1 MKRDKKP
8 WENRADKME
17 PLEKVKPFSTM
28 SPDDEKEP
36 RAKSW
41 GDKPRQNRPSTGKP
55 PERKTWSDKPTERKT
70 WSDKPQ
76 ASRPSDNRPSE
87 GRPPERKTWGDKPPE
102 RKTWGERPQTGRSS
116 DNRPSQGRPS
126 ESSPNEGRPP
136 ESKAWSDKPPEKKTW
151 GEKPRVSY
159 PVRVQPKKKIKQV
172 QKPFV
177 KTVTDEE
184 KALPDKTDW
193 QDVAGWY
200 NNLVGAGGSEYHQK
214 VLLPGVERM
223 LKEKNQQLADL
234 KILDLACGQGVL
246 SRRLAAAGAIVTGV
260 DLAKDLL
267 EAAKEY
273 VREGQKRPNYIQGDA
288 TDLIDESGN
297 PRHGLEAESFD
308 AVTLVL
314 SIQNMDHL
322 TGVWQG
328 IYKLLKPNGVLIL
341 VMMHPCFRVPQ
352 RSDWQWQQRD
362 FRQTRIM
369 WRYLGSE
376 DIRIAA
382 HPGKEAVGEESPA
395 TIHFHRPLQAYIN
408 TLGNAGLLIEHCEEW
423 ISHKKEQQG
432 PKKEAMDLARQEFPM
447 FMALRCRKVAEME
460 QDPFIP
466 SLQEA
471 LSVTDAL
478 EGSLST
484 GGNLLANGIDVVSVP
499 RVEAAIERL
508 GENYIKQMLTA
519 TEWERWQEQQFGLSA
534 ERLAGRWAAKEAVA
548 KALGT
553 GFVGGITWKNIEIQH
568 NDLGAP
574 QVILNGYAA
583 QLAVE
588 KGIVRWLISISHD
601 KETAVALAQALGE

>member
-1 MKRDKKP
+1 MKQDKRPWANREEKP
-8 WENRADKME
+8 EKTERAKT
-17 PLEKVKPFSTM
+17 FSTM
-28 SPDDEKEP
+28 TPPEEKETRP
-36 RAKSW
+36 SSW
-41 GDKPRQNRPSTGKP
+41 GNKPRQDRPTAGRP
-55 PERKTWSDKPTERKT
+55 AERKIWGEK
-70 WSDKPQ
+70 
-76 ASRPSDNRPSE
+76 
-87 GRPPERKTWGDKPPE
+87 PPERKTWGDKPRQDRPNDSRPTGDRPVE
-102 RKTWGERPQTGRSS
+102 RKTWGEKSPASRPT
-116 DNRPSQGRPS
+116 
-126 ESSPNEGRPP
+126 EG
-136 ESKAWSDKPPEKKTW
+136 KTWSDKPRQDKPTDGRPPEKKTW

-159 PVRVQPKKKIKQV
+159 PVRVQPKKKVKQV

-246 SRRLAAAGAIVTGV
+246 ARRLATAGASVTGI
-260 DLAKDLL
+260 DMAKDLL
-267 EAAKEY
+267 KAAKEY
-273 VREGQKRPNYIQGDA
+273 VREGQKRPVYIEGDA
-288 TDLIDESGN
+288 TNLIDETGK

-328 IYKLLKPNGVLIL
+328 VNTLLKPNGVLIL

-382 HPGKEAVGEESPA
+382 HPGKEAIGEESPA

-423 ISHKKEQQG
+423 VSHKKEQQG

-447 FMALRCRKVAEME
+447 FMALRCRKVVEME
-460 QDPFIP
+460 QDPVIP

-471 LSVTDAL
+471 LKVTDAL
-478 EGSLST
+478 EGSLT
-484 GGNLLANGIDVVSVP
+484 TRGNLLANGIDVVSVP
-499 RVEAAIERL
+499 RVEAALQRL
-508 GENYIKQMLTA
+508 GENYIKQMLTSS
-519 TEWERWQEQQFGLSA
+519 EWDRWQEQQFGLSA
-534 ERLAGRWAAKEAVA
+534 ERLSGRWAAKEAVA

-568 NDLGAP
+568 DEFGAP
-574 QVILNGYAA
+574 QVLLNGYAS

>member
-1 MKRDKKP
+1 M
-8 WENRADKME
+8 W
-17 PLEKVKPFSTM
+17 S
-28 SPDDEKEP
+28 
-36 RAKSW
+36 
-41 GDKPRQNRPSTGKP
+41 DKPPASRPTEG
-55 PERKTWSDKPTERKT
+55 KTWSDKPRQDRPTEGRPTEKQT
-70 WSDKPQ
+70 WSDKP
-76 ASRPSDNRPSE
+76 SE
-87 GRPPERKTWGDKPPE
+87 R
-102 RKTWGERPQTGRSS
+102 
-116 DNRPSQGRPS
+116 
-126 ESSPNEGRPP
+126 
-136 ESKAWSDKPPEKKTW
+136 KAWSD
-151 GEKPRVSY
+151 KPRVSY
-159 PVRVQPKKKIKQV
+159 PVRVQPKKKIKEAR
-172 QKPFV
+172 KPM
-177 KTVTDEE
+177 VTPISDEE
-184 KALPDKTDW
+184 KAMPDKTDW

-223 LKEKNQQLADL
+223 LKEKNQQLSDL

-246 SRRLAAAGAIVTGV
+246 SRRLAAAGAIVTGI

-288 TDLIDESGN
+288 TDLVDESGN
-297 PRHGLEAESFD
+297 PRHGLEAESYD

-328 IYKLLKPNGVLIL
+328 VNKLLKPNGVLIL

-362 FRQTRIM
+362 FRQTRVM

-408 TLGNAGLLIEHCEEW
+408 TLGNANLLVEHCEEW
-423 ISHKKEQQG
+423 VSHKKEQQG
-432 PKKEAMDLARQEFPM
+432 PKKDAMDLARQEFPM
-447 FMALRCRKVAEME
+447 FLALRCRKVVEME
-460 QDPFIP
+460 QDPIIP

-478 EGSLST
+478 EDSLST

-499 RVEAAIERL
+499 RVEAALQRL
-508 GENYIKQMLTA
+508 GENYLKQMLTEV
-519 TEWERWQEQQFGLSA
+519 EWQVWQEQGFGLSA

-568 NDLGAP
+568 NEMGAP
-574 QVILNGYAA
+574 QVLLNGYAA

-588 KGIVRWLISISHD
+588 KGIMRWLISISHD
-601 KETAVALAQALGE
+601 KVTAVALAQALGE

>member
-41 GDKPRQNRPSTGKP
+41 GDKPRQNRPSSGKP
-55 PERKTWSDKPTERKT
+55 PERKTWSEKPPERKA
-70 WSDKPQ
+70 WGDKPQ

-116 DNRPSQGRPS
+116 DNRPT
-126 ESSPNEGRPP
+126 EGRPP
-136 ESKAWSDKPPEKKTW
+136 ERKAWSDKPPEKKTW

-288 TDLIDESGN
+288 TDLIDESGK

-328 IYKLLKPNGVLIL
+328 INKLLKPNGVLIL

-382 HPGKEAVGEESPA
+382 HPGKEAVGEKSPA

-519 TEWERWQEQQFGLSA
+519 TEWQVWQDQGFGLSA

-568 NDLGAP
+568 NEMGAP
-574 QVILNGYAA
+574 QVLLNGYAA

-588 KGIVRWLISISHD
+588 KGIMRWLISISHD
-601 KETAVALAQALGE
+601 KVTAVALAQALGE

>member
-55 PERKTWSDKPTERKT
+55 PERKTWGDKPTERKTWGDKPTERKT

-87 GRPPERKTWGDKPPE
+87 SRPAESRPTERKT
-102 RKTWGERPQTGRSS
+102 
-116 DNRPSQGRPS
+116 
-126 ESSPNEGRPP
+126 
-136 ESKAWSDKPPEKKTW
+136 WSDKPPEKKTW

-159 PVRVQPKKKIKQV
+159 PVRVQPKKKVKQV

-288 TDLIDESGN
+288 TNLIDESGN

-328 IYKLLKPNGVLIL
+328 INKLLKPNGVLIL

-471 LSVTDAL
+471 LNVTDAL

>member
-1 MKRDKKP
+1 MKQDKRPWANREEKP
-8 WENRADKME
+8 EKTERAKT
-17 PLEKVKPFSTM
+17 FSTM
-28 SPDDEKEP
+28 TPPEEKETRTSSWGNKP
-36 RAKSW
+36 RQGRPMDGKPTERKVW
-41 GDKPRQNRPSTGKP
+41 GDKPPASRPSENRTWGEKPRQDRPTEGKP
-55 PERKTWSDKPTERKT
+55 TERKVWGEKPAERKAWSDKPAASRPTEGKTWSDKPTERKV
-70 WSDKPQ
+70 
-76 ASRPSDNRPSE
+76 
-87 GRPPERKTWGDKPPE
+87 
-102 RKTWGERPQTGRSS
+102 
-116 DNRPSQGRPS
+116 
-126 ESSPNEGRPP
+126 
-136 ESKAWSDKPPEKKTW
+136 W

-159 PVRVQPKKKIKQV
+159 PVRVQPKKKIKV
-172 QKPFV
+172 ARNPIV
-177 KTVTDEE
+177 NPISEEE

-223 LKEKNQQLADL
+223 LKEKNQQLSNL

-246 SRRLAAAGAIVTGV
+246 SRRLAAAGAVVTGI

-288 TDLIDESGN
+288 TDLVDELGN
-297 PRHGLEAESFD
+297 PRHGLEAESYD

-314 SIQNMDHL
+314 SIQNMDHI

-328 IYKLLKPNGVLIL
+328 VNKLLKPNGVLIL

-362 FRQTRIM
+362 FRQTRVM

-408 TLGNAGLLIEHCEEW
+408 TLGNANLLVEHCEEW
-423 ISHKKEQQG
+423 VSHKKEQQG
-432 PKKEAMDLARQEFPM
+432 PKKDAMDLARQEFPM
-447 FMALRCRKVAEME
+447 FLALRCRKVVEME
-460 QDPFIP
+460 QDPWLP

-471 LSVTDAL
+471 LSITDAL
-478 EGSLST
+478 EDSLST

-499 RVEAAIERL
+499 RVEAALQRL
-508 GENYIKQMLTA
+508 GENYLKQMLTDM
-519 TEWERWQEQQFGLSA
+519 EWQRWQEQGFGVSA

-568 NDLGAP
+568 NEMGAP
-574 QVILNGYAA
+574 QVLLNGYAA

-588 KGIVRWLISISHD
+588 KGIMRWLISISHD
-601 KETAVALAQALGE
+601 KVTAVALAQALGE

>member
-116 DNRPSQGRPS
+116 DNRPSEGRPS
-126 ESSPNEGRPP
+126 ESRPTEGRPP
-136 ESKAWSDKPPEKKTW
+136 ERKAWSDKPPEKKTW

-328 IYKLLKPNGVLIL
+328 VNTLLKPNGVLIL

-471 LSVTDAL
+471 LNVTDAL